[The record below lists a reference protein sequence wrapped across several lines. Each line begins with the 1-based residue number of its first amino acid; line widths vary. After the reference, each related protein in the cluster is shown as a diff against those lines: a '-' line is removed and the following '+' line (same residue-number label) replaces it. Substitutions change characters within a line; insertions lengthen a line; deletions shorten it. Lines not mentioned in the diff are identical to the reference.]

1 MSRVGEAAAV
11 ARPSALSD
19 VLVIARLALQEAV
32 RRRVL
37 TVVGIL
43 TLLSGALYLVGC
55 ASLKH
60 NSTTIIDSEVI
71 KPIVP
76 ATLLGLASFA
86 TLFLGSVLSVFL
98 TASAVRGDADRGLVQ
113 PLVVR
118 PVGRN
123 AYLGGRALAAAVV
136 SGGYVLVVSLFATLV
151 TRIVFDN
158 LPPSAWQ
165 VIPRLIAGVLVVTAV
180 TLVVSCMLST
190 VATGIS
196 VLMAYGAGLVAG
208 LLGQIGQSLGA
219 PTLAHIAAVVSW
231 ALPFEA
237 MYRDAL
243 QQLSPAGPLG
253 ELVQLGPLG
262 GADSGGVGLWLFTA
276 AYIAGC
282 GLLASWRFGRSDL

>member
-1 MSRVGEAAAV
+1 MN
-11 ARPSALSD
+11 D

-43 TLLSGALYLVGC
+43 TLLSGGLYLVGC
-55 ASLKH
+55 ISLKRH
-60 NSTTIIDSEVI
+60 VGGLLEVETI

-76 ATLLGLASFA
+76 ATLLGLASFS

-98 TASAVRGDADRGLVQ
+98 TASAVRGDVDRGLVQ

-136 SGGYVLVVSLFATLV
+136 SCSYVLVVSLFATII

-165 VIPRLIAGVLVVTAV
+165 VIPRLVVGVLVVTSL
-180 TLVVSCMLST
+180 TLLVSCLLST

-196 VLMAYGAGLVAG
+196 VLMAYGAGLIAG
-208 LLGQIGQSLGA
+208 VLGQIGDSLHA
-219 PTLAHIAAVVSW
+219 QTLARIAAVVSW
-231 ALPFEA
+231 LLPFEG

-243 QQLSPAGPLG
+243 EKLSPSGPLG

-262 GADSGGVGLWLFTA
+262 GANSGGPGLWLFTA
-276 AYIAGC
+276 AYIVAC
-282 GLLASWRFGRSDL
+282 GLLASWRFGKADL

>member
-1 MSRVGEAAAV
+1 MSDA
-11 ARPSALSD
+11 
-19 VLVIARLALQEAV
+19 LVIARLALQEAV
-32 RRRVL
+32 RRKVL
-37 TVVGIL
+37 TVVGVL
-43 TLLSGALYLVGC
+43 TLLSGGLYLVGC
-55 ASLKH
+55 ISLKH
-60 NSTTIIDSEVI
+60 NTSPIIGSEVI
-71 KPIVP
+71 EPIVP

-136 SGGYVLVVSLFATLV
+136 SGGYVLIVSLFATVL
-151 TRIVFDN
+151 TRLMFDN

-165 VIPRLIAGVLVVTAV
+165 VIPRLLAGVLVVTAV
-180 TLVVSCMLST
+180 TLLVSCMLST

-196 VLMAYGAGLVAG
+196 VLMAYGAGLIAG
-208 LLGQIGQSLGA
+208 LLGEVGKSLGA
-219 PTLAHIAAVVSW
+219 HTLARIAEVVSW

-243 QQLSPAGPLG
+243 QKLSPSGPLG

-262 GADSGGVGLWLFTA
+262 GADSGGAGLWVFTA
-276 AYIAGC
+276 AYIVAC
-282 GLLASWRFGRSDL
+282 GLLASWRFGRADL